1 MKFTKKHNSILVTGS
16 NGFIGKNLLDHLLS
30 DYDVFAIN
38 KTLDKKRKGYH
49 PIKHDISSL
58 TEKSIS
64 KKFTGIIHMA
74 AATDVFWCQQHP
86 RECFKINV
94 IGTQRVLDLARK
106 NNCKLIYLS
115 TAHVYGKPKTNP
127 ISEEH
132 QTNPQSIYAASKL
145 AGEIL
150 CQAYANSYN
159 LDISVIRL
167 FSVYGPFS
175 PNHLVTSRI
184 IAQLNDKEIK
194 LGNITAKRDFIFVDD
209 VINAIKL
216 IFKKSK
222 GFNIYNVGTGKSHS
236 IFEICN
242 LIKEISG
249 KNIPITVENS
259 LVRKLD
265 IKEITANNKKL
276 KKIGW
281 KSKTEL
287 KQGLKITLDR
297 YLSNS

>member
-1 MKFTKKHNSILVTGS
+1 MHRC
-16 NGFIGKNLLDHLLS
+16 H
-30 DYDVFAIN
+30 
-38 KTLDKKRKGYH
+38 
-49 PIKHDISSL
+49 
-58 TEKSIS
+58 
-64 KKFTGIIHMA
+64 
-74 AATDVFWCQQHP
+74 
-86 RECFKINV
+86 KIV
-94 IGTQRVLDLARK
+94 VLARRTK
-106 NNCKLIYLS
+106 VGTL
-115 TAHVYGKPKTNP
+115 G
-127 ISEEH
+127 
-132 QTNPQSIYAASKL
+132 
-145 AGEIL
+145 
-150 CQAYANSYN
+150 
-159 LDISVIRL
+159 
-167 FSVYGPFS
+167 

-297 YLSNS
+297 YTSKS

>member
-1 MKFTKKHNSILVTGS
+1 MKFTKKNDSILVSGS
-16 NGFIGKNLLDHLLS
+16 NGFIGKNLLNHFLS
-30 DYDVFAIN
+30 EYDVFAIN

-49 PIKHDISSL
+49 PIKYDISSVAKIPI
-58 TEKSIS
+58 T

-74 AATDVFWCQQHP
+74 AATDVLWCDQHP

-94 IGTQRVLDLARK
+94 EGTLRLLDLARK
-106 NNCKLIYLS
+106 NDCRLIYLS
-115 TAHVYGKPKTNP
+115 TAHVYGRPKINP

-132 QTNPQSIYAASKL
+132 QTNPESIYAASKL

-150 CQAYANSYN
+150 CRAYAKSYDLN
-159 LDISVIRL
+159 ISIVRL

-184 IAQLNDKEIK
+184 ISQLNNKEIK
-194 LGNITAKRDFIFVDD
+194 LGNMMTKRDFIFVDD
-209 VINAIKL
+209 VISAIKL

-222 GFNIYNVGTGKSHS
+222 GFNIYNIGMGKSHS

-249 KNIPITVENS
+249 KNIPISTKSS
-259 LVRKLD
+259 LVRKHD
-265 IKEITANNKKL
+265 IKEIMANNQKI

-281 KSKTEL
+281 TPKTEL
-287 KQGLKITLDR
+287 KQGLKITLDW
-297 YLSNS
+297 YASKS